1 MMSAALP
8 ERITQAR
15 ELAGQTKT
23 DLAEKL
29 DVSVAAV
36 SQWEDGSKNPTPE
49 NLIAIGR
56 AVNVPVALLLKRIP
70 EEVVRRGPIS
80 FRARSAAKTRLLRRQ
95 AQRLAE
101 MVAEAFIWL
110 EQWVAFPNA
119 PLPDLAPGASP
130 EEAAMACR
138 RAWGLGDR
146 PIAKLGE
153 LLESKGVRLCSA
165 GFGDVRFDAYSC
177 VVSGRAFAFL
187 GDEKQDRAR
196 SRFDAGHE
204 LGHLLIHRHYS
215 DDELEGAGQEAE
227 RQADAF
233 ASAFLMPAET
243 FSSDVRDTS
252 LEGFKRLKPK
262 WGVSIQAMV
271 RRAKDLGLI
280 SEETYEKH
288 CRHIAAAG
296 WRRAKAEP
304 LDEVVPATT
313 RSLGRKSLELLSA
326 SNKIKPWEIPGELP
340 LPDMV
345 LQSVFGAD
353 LRAMVPD
360 ELNNVIV
367 LGTFSQ
373 APQST
378 NQVGNE

>member
-1 MMSAALP
+1 MITALP

-23 DLAEKL
+23 ELAERL

-36 SQWEDGSKNPTPE
+36 SQWEDGSKNPTAE
-49 NLIAIGR
+49 NLVAIGR
-56 AVNVPVALLLKRIP
+56 ALDVPVALLLKPIP
-70 EEVVRRGPIS
+70 GEVSRRGPIS

-110 EQWVAFPNA
+110 EQWVSFPNA
-119 PLPDLAPGASP
+119 PLPEIAADSSP
-130 EEAAMACR
+130 EDAATACR

-165 GFGDVRFDAYSC
+165 GFGDTRFDAYSC

-187 GDEKQDRAR
+187 GDEKEDRAR

-204 LGHLLIHRHYS
+204 VGHLLLHRHYS
-215 DDELEGAGQEAE
+215 DDELEAAGQEAE
-227 RQADAF
+227 KQANAF

-243 FSSDVRDTS
+243 FARDVVDPS

-271 RRAKDLGLI
+271 RRARDLGLI
-280 SEETYEKH
+280 TEDTYE
-288 CRHIAAAG
+288 RHFRNIGAAG
-296 WRRAKAEP
+296 WRRAKGEP
-304 LDEVVPATT
+304 LDEVVPPTN
-313 RSLGRKSLELLSA
+313 RSLGRKSLELLSG
-326 SNKIKPWEIPGELP
+326 SDRIKPWEIPGELP
-340 LPDMV
+340 LPDRV

-353 LRAMVPD
+353 LRAMVPE

-367 LGTFSQ
+367 LKSFGQPEQ
-373 APQST
+373 APDTARSD
-378 NQVGNE
+378 